1 MAIILLVYS
10 SLLIEA
16 RKVKLQIKRHE
27 AATTVARTTGKRQIH
42 LDANADTEEA
52 RAAKRAKRKVNA
64 ELSSS
69 RLSCLYIP
77 PFSPGVGLRGAP
89 SEGKGETIRGEPYVA
104 TT

>member
-1 MAIILLVYS
+1 MGGGKTYQMEQ
-10 SLLIEA
+10 LIFREHTP
-16 RKVKLQIKRHE
+16 RDPEWQIKLYAIEKGH
-27 AATTVARTTGKRQIH
+27 VPIVLGGW
-42 LDANADTEEA
+42 
-52 RAAKRAKRKVNA
+52 VA